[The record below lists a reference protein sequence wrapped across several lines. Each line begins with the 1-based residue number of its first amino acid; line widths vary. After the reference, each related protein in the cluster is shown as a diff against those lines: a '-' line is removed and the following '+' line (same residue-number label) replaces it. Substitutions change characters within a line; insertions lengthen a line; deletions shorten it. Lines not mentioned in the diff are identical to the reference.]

1 MHCCWASVASMGTCG
16 GLDGSFVCIVLELV
30 PPHFSSS
37 YWWEAII
44 ERTKGYGGPVV
55 VESVYVVDEVLLKLS
70 YVAETVF
77 WAGRGICKV
86 MNPKMKIEKFN
97 P

>member
-1 MHCCWASVASMGTCG
+1 MG
-16 GLDGSFVCIVLELV
+16 GSFVCIGLELV

-44 ERTKGYGGPVV
+44 ERTKGYGGFAIVRGG
-55 VESVYVVDEVLLKLS
+55 VYAIDEVLLNLP

-77 WAGRGICKV
+77 WAARGICK
-86 MNPKMKIEKFN
+86 MKNPKMKIENFN
-97 P
+97 PWK

>member
-1 MHCCWASVASMGTCG
+1 M
-16 GLDGSFVCIVLELV
+16 LEFV

-44 ERTKGYGGPVV
+44 DRTKGDGGPVV
-55 VESVYVVDEVLLKLS
+55 VESVNADDEVLLNLS

-77 WAGRGICKV
+77 WAPRGTCK
-86 MNPKMKIEKFN
+86 MKNPKMKIEIQSLEIIRIALMFVQ
-97 P
+97 PTFDAFIFTT